1 MGKLSFSYL
10 NNQIWMDSYH
20 HTMNSAYVSY
30 WLPYILLSWP
40 QYHTADPRSVQLI
53 QVLCSW
59 SQRCAAAPRA
69 MQLVPKLC
77 SWFQYYGTGPRTV
90 QLGPLR
96 GSRAQ
101 YCAIDSNAVHLSPVL
116 HYWLEEGCVSTESS
130 TKLWSVTFPAAYQ
143 VSTND
148 FFLFEY
154 LCAPQL
160 LYLAWS
166 FLIVPSIILSV

>member
-1 MGKLSFSYL
+1 
-10 NNQIWMDSYH
+10 MDSYH
-20 HTMNSAYVSY
+20 HIMNSAYVSY

-53 QVLCSW
+53 RVLCNW

-69 MQLVPKLC
+69 MQLVAKLC
-77 SWFQYYGTGPRTV
+77 SWFQYYGTGLRTV
-90 QLGPLR
+90 QMGIWV
-96 GSRAQ
+96 Q

-116 HYWLEEGCVSTESS
+116 HYWLEEGCASTESS
-130 TKLWSVTFPAAYQ
+130 TKLWNVTFPATYQ

-154 LCAPQL
+154 RCAPQL
-160 LYLAWS
+160 FFLAWS